1 MLLSDLS
8 KSQIMTFYEIATR
21 VWKFRGAAIQKEL
34 LHRIVKE
41 DYQKLE
47 WTGAMPLK
55 EISFFQQLPP
65 YLDFRSNPYLI
76 DVYLEFLERI
86 GEFEAECDA
95 ELQKIDSERLEQEKE
110 RRAAHKKALADQAE
124 RDKLE
129 RVVNTKRAYEEAE
142 KRRQETYEALRQGDV
157 SMFDLDFRITSNSA
171 TDEIARLMSQLG
183 RTTVVVSP
191 GSWGSAFHTSERC
204 EWLNKG
210 RSRASKF
217 TNLGSLITIGVEEA
231 IYQYKKR
238 PCHSCFVFWWSGE
251 INPYPEFGPEDN
263 EFDEILEVF
272 LGDPVTINKGG
283 FKGIEGEVCD
293 LMREDKA
300 YVKVK
305 IQSLGKES
313 ELAVPIGLLDFP
325 DNINELR
332 EERARMEE
340 RRLEEKFKLETTQV
354 RTLEELILQLENG
367 LNEFTQHDLK
377 NLLAGV
383 ENRLNGL
390 ALTTPDSLSLEYL
403 LNRLNRGISQARAR
417 VPR

>member
-1 MLLSDLS
+1 M
-8 KSQIMTFYEIATR
+8 IFYEIATR

-47 WTGAMPLK
+47 WTGAMPRQ

-65 YLDFRSNPYLI
+65 NLDFRSNPYLI

-95 ELQKIDSERLEQEKE
+95 ELQKIDSERREQEQE
-110 RRAAHKKALADQAE
+110 RRAALKKALADQAE
-124 RDKLE
+124 RDKLD

-142 KRRQETYEALRQGDV
+142 KRRQETYEELRQGDV

-183 RTTVVVSP
+183 RTTVIVSP

-217 TNLGSLITIGVEEA
+217 TNLGSLITIGVEDA

-251 INPYPEFGPEDN
+251 INPHPEFGPETDDF
-263 EFDEILEVF
+263 EEIVEVF
-272 LGDPVTINKGG
+272 LGDPITINSGAFEG
-283 FKGIEGEVCD
+283 FAGEVCD

-313 ELAVPIGLLDFP
+313 ELAVPIGYLDFP
-325 DNINELR
+325 ENIDDLR
-332 EERARMEE
+332 EERALKEE
-340 RRLEEKFKLETTQV
+340 RKLEERFKLETTQV
-354 RTLEELILQLENG
+354 RALEELILQLENG

-390 ALTTPDSLSLEYL
+390 ALATPDSLSLEYL

-417 VPR
+417 VPQ

>member
-1 MLLSDLS
+1 M
-8 KSQIMTFYEIATR
+8 IFYEIATR
-21 VWKFRGAAIQKEL
+21 VWKFRGAGTQRDL
-34 LHRIVKE
+34 LQRIVKE
-41 DYQKLE
+41 DYQTLGWIE
-47 WTGAMPLK
+47 ALPPK

-65 YLDFRSNPYLI
+65 DLDFKSNPLLI

-86 GEFEAECDA
+86 EEFEAECDA
-95 ELQKIDSERLEQEKE
+95 ELQKIDSERRELEKE
-110 RRAAHKKALADQAE
+110 RQAALKKALADQAE
-124 RDKLE
+124 RDKLD
-129 RVVNTKRAYEEAE
+129 RVVSTKRAYEEAV
-142 KRRQETYEALRQGDV
+142 KRSQETYEELRRGDV
-157 SMFDLDFRITSNSA
+157 SMFDLDFRITSNTA
-171 TDEIARLMSQLG
+171 TDEIARLMSRLG
-183 RTTVVVSP
+183 RTTVIVSP

-217 TNLGSLITIGVEEA
+217 SNLGNLLTIGVEDA
-231 IYQYKKR
+231 INHYKKR

-251 INPYPEFGPEDN
+251 INPHPEFGPEDN
-263 EFDEILEVF
+263 DFEEIVEVF

-283 FKGIEGEVCD
+283 YKGIEGEVCD
-293 LMREDKA
+293 LMREDKD

-305 IQSLGKES
+305 IQSLGKDS
-313 ELAVPIGLLDFP
+313 ELAVPVGLLDFP
-325 DNINELR
+325 ENIDELR
-332 EERARMEE
+332 QERALKEE

-377 NLLAGV
+377 NLLSGV

>member
-8 KSQIMTFYEIATR
+8 KSQIMIFYEIATR
-21 VWKFRGAAIQKEL
+21 VWKFRGVAIQKEL

-41 DYQKLE
+41 DLQTLQ
-47 WTGAMPLK
+47 WTGAMSVK
-55 EISFFQQLPP
+55 ETSFFQQLPP
-65 YLDFRSNPYLI
+65 DLDFRSNQLLI
-76 DVYLEFLERI
+76 DIYLEFLARI
-86 GEFEAECDA
+86 AEFEKECDE
-95 ELQKIDSERLEQEKE
+95 ELQKIDSAKREREK
-110 RRAAHKKALADQAE
+110 KSQE

-129 RVVNTKRAYEEAE
+129 RVINTKRAYEEAE
-142 KRRQETYEALRQGDV
+142 KRRQETYEVLRQGDV

-251 INPYPEFGPEDN
+251 INPYPEFGPEDDN
-263 EFDEILEVF
+263 SGEDLEVF
-272 LGDPVTINKGG
+272 LGDLITINTGIWKG
-283 FKGIEGEVCD
+283 FEAEVCD
-293 LMREDKA
+293 LMRNNKA

-305 IQSLGKES
+305 THTLGKEI
-313 ELAVPIGLLDFP
+313 ELEIPVEYLDFP
-325 DNINELR
+325 ENIDELR
-332 EERARMEE
+332 TERARIEE
-340 RRLEEKFKLETTQV
+340 QRLADKFQLETTQV

-377 NLLAGV
+377 KLLERV
-383 ENRLNGL
+383 ENRLSGL
-390 ALTTPDSLSLEYL
+390 ALATPDSLSLEYL
-403 LNRLNRGISQARAR
+403 LDRLNRGISQARTR

>member
-1 MLLSDLS
+1 
-8 KSQIMTFYEIATR
+8 
-21 VWKFRGAAIQKEL
+21 VGIQKEL

-47 WTGAMPLK
+47 WTGAMPRQ

-65 YLDFRSNPYLI
+65 YLDFRSNPNLI

-95 ELQKIDSERLEQEKE
+95 ELQKIDSERREQEQE
-110 RRAAHKKALADQAE
+110 RRAALKKALADQAE
-124 RDKLE
+124 RDKLD

-183 RTTVVVSP
+183 RTTVIVSP

-217 TNLGSLITIGVEEA
+217 TNLGSLITIGVEDA

-251 INPYPEFGPEDN
+251 INPHPEFGPEDN
-263 EFDEILEVF
+263 DFEEIVEVF
-272 LGDPVTINKGG
+272 LGDPITINSGAFEG
-283 FKGIEGEVCD
+283 FAGEVCD

-305 IQSLGKES
+305 IQSLGKDS

-325 DNINELR
+325 ENIDELR
-332 EERARMEE
+332 QERALKEE

-367 LNEFTQHDLK
+367 LNEFTQYDLK

-390 ALTTPDSLSLEYL
+390 ALATPDSLSLEYL
-403 LNRLNRGISQARAR
+403 LTRLNRGISQARAR
-417 VPR
+417 VPQ